1 MYLAKESPIIFYSF
15 DMEKNKYIYRF
26 ADKTKHCLANTV
38 TRVKSFGQP
47 YGSIICEKHFLSKA
61 FKQTSSK

>member
-1 MYLAKESPIIFYSF
+1 MYLAKESPIIFYTF
-15 DMEKNKYIYRF
+15 DMYKIKYIYRF

-47 YGSIICEKHFLSKA
+47 YGSIICENIF
-61 FKQTSSK
+61 